1 MTVSSSQGIY
11 NRIKNRKRDRMG
23 SRWISM
29 ARVAK
34 YVAVFGRDYLTK
46 ARKEIFLQLELV
58 FFFFLFIFPFSSWRG
73 TGTKFTKEADCECKY
88 LTNAGLRIH

>member
-1 MTVSSSQGIY
+1 MMVSSSQGIY
-11 NRIKNRKRDRMG
+11 NRIKNRKRDWMG

-29 ARVAK
+29 ARVVK

-58 FFFFLFIFPFSSWRG
+58 FFSFFLFFPFPHGGARVQS
-73 TGTKFTKEADCECKY
+73 
-88 LTNAGLRIH
+88 LLRKPTVNVSI

>member
-29 ARVAK
+29 ARVVK

-58 FFFFLFIFPFSSWRG
+58 FSFFLFIFPFSSCGARVQS
-73 TGTKFTKEADCECKY
+73 
-88 LTNAGLRIH
+88 LLRKPTVNVSI